1 MDAKA
6 APTPF
11 VPTFT
16 LLIGGG
22 VLLAGLFT
30 MLGDAASTAPGLAL
44 AAIGAFLRRAESF
57 RWSIPPPESTSCMW
71 RSWRRWLAWAI
82 YFQRCRRQ
90 ARSGR
95 RPDWLPQ
102 ALASCARCCLRC
114 T

>member
-30 MLGDAASTAPGLAL
+30 MLGDAGSTAPGLAL
-44 AAIGAFLRRAESF
+44 ATIGWQAVPFKSAPKRGSASPAVWTVGASHDPP
-57 RWSIPPPESTSCMW
+57 RWSFQTNHGPVAIMQAKASNQLT
-71 RSWRRWLAWAI
+71 RR
-82 YFQRCRRQ
+82 RC
-90 ARSGR
+90 
-95 RPDWLPQ
+95 
-102 ALASCARCCLRC
+102 
-114 T
+114 

>member
-44 AAIGAFLRRAESF
+44 AAIGCVLEACGILSLVYP
-57 RWSIPPPESTSCMW
+57 S
-71 RSWRRWLAWAI
+71 L
-82 YFQRCRRQ
+82 
-90 ARSGR
+90 
-95 RPDWLPQ
+95 
-102 ALASCARCCLRC
+102 
-114 T
+114 